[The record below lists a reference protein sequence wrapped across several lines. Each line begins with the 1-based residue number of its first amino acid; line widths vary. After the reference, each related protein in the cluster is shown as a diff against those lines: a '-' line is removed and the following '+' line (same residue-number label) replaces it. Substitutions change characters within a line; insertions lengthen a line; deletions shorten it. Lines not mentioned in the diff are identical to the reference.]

1 MNKSSFLLVLFLC
14 YFVSCAEDQKNI
26 DVESLVV
33 TDLAFANQIKSS
45 PEQIVIGSGRLT
57 LYTYF
62 WRDFMP
68 STEENGSPLMGVIRF
83 EGQTGAILSNTIS
96 LSKLYVVNDNNI
108 WICDVFETRIVD
120 NDIWEAVFRN
130 GPKWEPGIDVD
141 VICEFESLGQSYRL
155 MAKSQTINA
164 TY

>member
-1 MNKSSFLLVLFLC
+1 MNKSSFLLVFFLC
-14 YFVSCAEDQKNI
+14 FIVSCAEEQKNKNT
-26 DVESLVV
+26 ESLVV
-33 TDLAFANQIKSS
+33 TDSVFANQIKSS
-45 PEQIVIGSGRLT
+45 PEQIAIENSRLT

-68 STEENGSPLMGVIRF
+68 GVEENGSHLMGVIQF
-83 EGQTGAILSNTIS
+83 EGQTGAILSNSIS
-96 LSKLYVVNDNNI
+96 LSKLYVINGSDI
-108 WICDVFETRIVD
+108 WICDVFETRIGY
-120 NDIWEAVFRN
+120 NDIWETVVRN
-130 GPKWEPGIDVD
+130 GPKWGPGIDVD